1 VRTALV
7 TGASR
12 GIGRAVAL
20 SLAASGFGLTVTS
33 RREEDLVALTAE
45 LLEAGAPE
53 VAFASSDLTDLDS
66 LPRLVETHA
75 RTFGAMSALVLNAG
89 MAAKGSVDTFPL
101 RRFERTLTVNLT
113 SQFVLTAAALPLLR
127 RAAAADQEHGARVVA
142 VSSLTGRYAE
152 PGLAAYAASKAA
164 LTSFVE
170 TLTLDEAAAGVTAS
184 AVLPGYVDTDM
195 TAGLEGVAPET
206 MIRVSDVVAVVDML
220 MRLSRHAAVTAVP
233 VSRSLSGGYRA

>member
-1 VRTALV
+1 MRTALI

-20 SLAASGFGLTVTS
+20 SLAASGFGLTVSS
-33 RREEDLVALTAE
+33 RRDEDLVELAAE
-45 LLEAGAPE
+45 LRAAGAPR
-53 VAFASSDLTDLDS
+53 VAHRASDLTDLDS
-66 LPRLVETHA
+66 LPPLAEAHERA
-75 RTFGAMSALVLNAG
+75 FGAMSVLVLNAG
-89 MAAKGSVDTFPL
+89 MAAKGAVDTFPL

-127 RAAAADQEHGARVVA
+127 RGAAADPEHGARVVA

-170 TLTLDEAAAGVTAS
+170 TLNLDEAASGVTAS
-184 AVLPGYVDTDM
+184 AILPGYVDTDM
-195 TAGLEGVAPET
+195 TAGLEGVAAET
-206 MIRVSDVVAVVDML
+206 MIRVGDVVTVVDML
-220 MRLSRHAAVTAVP
+220 VRLSRHASITAIP